1 MMGKESQ
8 LSATSHNHERSKDRR
23 APKGAANGG
32 IEALC
37 LSQQGD
43 VAVAYPEEGWAPMP
57 NWFNQ

>member
-32 IEALC
+32 IEAVC
-37 LSQQGD
+37 LSQQGE
-43 VAVAYPEEGWAPMP
+43 VAVAYPEEA
-57 NWFNQ
+57 